1 MNGWKKKRID
11 AELYRT
17 ADKRVNHDTALD
29 EPETDFAFSER
40 FEKRKRSV
48 IRRFKPRKRK
58 RYAVAAVLSIFLI
71 AGASITASGLW
82 EDVWTF
88 TLDVGDKF
96 ISIFTGEPGEAEH
109 GSNDILVK
117 EVPSRFTL
125 KEVQNISSLV
135 FYQYTVENGDALT
148 VSEEAGSPELNV
160 DAESQ
165 YEILRIG
172 DQDVFLSF
180 KEEKKEYSVYFQY
193 SADTRVSITGNLS
206 RDEVLEMVESVL
218 NKSFEESG
226 NQK

>member
-11 AELYRT
+11 AELYRS
-17 ADKRVNHDTALD
+17 ADKKIKDDTALY
-29 EPETDFAFSER
+29 EPETDFAFSES

-58 RYAVAAVLSIFLI
+58 RYAVAAVLAILLI

-82 EDVWTF
+82 DDVWMF

-96 ISIFTGEPGEAEH
+96 ISIFTGKPGEDEH
-109 GSNDILVK
+109 GSNDILVRN
-117 EVPSRFTL
+117 VPSRFTL

-135 FYQYTVENGDALT
+135 FYQYTAENGDALT
-148 VSEEAGSPELNV
+148 VSEETGSPELNV

-172 DQDVFLSF
+172 DRDVFLSF

-193 SADTRVSITGNLS
+193 SADTRVSITGNIS
-206 RDEVLEMVESVL
+206 RDEALDMVESVL
-218 NKSFEESG
+218 NKSLEESG
-226 NQK
+226 N